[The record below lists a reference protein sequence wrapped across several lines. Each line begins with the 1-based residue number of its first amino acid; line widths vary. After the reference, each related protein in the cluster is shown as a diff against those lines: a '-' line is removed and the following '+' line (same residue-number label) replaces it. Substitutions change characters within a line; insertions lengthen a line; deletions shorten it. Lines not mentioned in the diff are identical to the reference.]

1 MTGIERANGHR
12 PQGLLRMLHP
22 ALMGAPRPKP
32 ESLPFDLDA
41 ALDAVVG
48 VAAEIPGDAYT
59 APTLGTE
66 RAGNGVLID
75 ANGLV
80 VTIGYLIAEAAKV
93 TLVMKDRE
101 TLAAHPIGYDHV
113 TGFGLLSADRALP
126 AKPLALGSSAVLQ
139 AGDPVIVAAYGGINQ
154 SIDGRV
160 TVKREFAGSWEY
172 LLDEAIFTTP
182 MHPSWGGAA
191 LISQKDGKLV
201 GVGSLYV
208 QETVPGKR
216 TSAGNMFVP
225 IDLLLPIYDDLVN
238 YGRPRREPRPWVGMY
253 VAEHEDQ
260 LVVTGVQP
268 NGPSDQ
274 AGIHPG
280 DVIMGVA
287 GKRVGASLAEF
298 YRRIWSLGAAGT
310 EVPLAIMRGGESVRV
325 SVRSSDRL
333 SYMKLPRRH

>member
-1 MTGIERANGHR
+1 
-12 PQGLLRMLHP
+12 
-22 ALMGAPRPKP
+22 
-32 ESLPFDLDA
+32 
-41 ALDAVVG
+41 
-48 VAAEIPGDAYT
+48 
-59 APTLGTE
+59 
-66 RAGNGVLID
+66 
-75 ANGLV
+75 
-80 VTIGYLIAEAAKV
+80 
-93 TLVMKDRE
+93 
-101 TLAAHPIGYDHV
+101 
-113 TGFGLLSADRALP
+113 
-126 AKPLALGSSAVLQ
+126 VLQ

-154 SIDGRV
+154 SIDARV

-172 LLDEAIFTTP
+172 LWDEAVFTTP

-191 LISQKDGKLV
+191 LISQKDGKLA

-208 QETVPGKR
+208 QETVPGKK

-225 IDLLLPIYDDLVN
+225 VDLLVPIYDDLVN

-310 EVPLAIMRGGESVRV
+310 EVPLAIVRGGESVKV
-325 SVRSSDRL
+325 QVRSRDRL

>member
-1 MTGIERANGHR
+1 MTGIERANGQR

-32 ESLPFDLDA
+32 ESLPFDLNA

-80 VTIGYLIAEAAKV
+80 VTIGYLIAEATKV
-93 TLVMKDRE
+93 TLVMKDGE
-101 TLAAHPIGYDHV
+101 TLPAHPIGYDHV
-113 TGFGLLSADRALP
+113 TGFGLLRADRP
-126 AKPLALGSSAVLQ
+126 RSAKPLALGSSATVQ

-191 LISQKDGKLV
+191 LISQRDGKLV

-274 AGIHPG
+274 AGMHPG

-310 EVPLAIMRGGESVRV
+310 EVPLAILRGGESVRV
-325 SVRSSDRL
+325 QIRSSDRL